1 MNQKEK
7 EVLKIEESF
16 KDAIEN
22 ELLKNQTENKKVQI
36 KDIKLV
42 GEAVWKDKVNGKD
55 IKQNLFIVEKEIF
68 ETDENGK
75 ERLTE
80 QKSYYL
86 GNECIGGALENNQ
99 IIYKST
105 FENSEIDKMEAIKE
119 LLDRTSES
127 EIEQNSMNNL
137 QKKELTEVLTAHFG
151 RKVSEEE
158 VQKML
163 DEMSKD
169 ELEELKKEKTEKKKD
184 NNELSKKQTEKIKVR
199 GIQKAD
205 LNKLVDGKETLGKR
219 LDLEN
224 YDNLYTIY
232 SEDVDEITPGA
243 KKNNTTYTLVGMTK
257 DGKAK
262 VLNDEFEMD
271 HTVGNNASR
280 EQTKIRANSTATR
293 DSKDTSVYTRK
304 SNGVSIGCENDM
316 GNVNMF
322 LYQKTFEENEN
333 VGIQIETSKTPIIPI
348 ETREI
353 MNRNKGIYQK
363 EKVQDE
369 IEEHTEHNCEPDNVK
384 DFDGEESTETHEHFD
399 IEEYVQDI
407 LDYENE
413 DGEKKIEEVFTEN
426 EVKEKLLRELKDRGE
441 LTVDQVIENVKEEMN
456 QDAENLERE
465 HKL

>member
-184 NNELSKKQTEKIKVR
+184 NNELSKKQTEKIKVK

-369 IEEHTEHNCEPDNVK
+369 IEEHTEHNCEPNNVK

>member
-7 EVLKIEESF
+7 EVLKNEESF
-16 KDAIEN
+16 KDIIEN

-99 IIYKST
+99 IIYKNT
-105 FENSEIDKMEAIKE
+105 FENSEIDKMVAINE

-137 QKKELTEVLTAHFG
+137 QKNELTEVLTAHFG

-169 ELEELKKEKTEKKKD
+169 ELEELKKEKIEKKKD
-184 NNELSKKQTEKIKVR
+184 NNELSKKQTEKIKVK

>member
-7 EVLKIEESF
+7 EVLKNEESF
-16 KDAIEN
+16 KDTIEN

-99 IIYKST
+99 IIYKNT
-105 FENSEIDKMEAIKE
+105 FENSEIDKMVAINE

>member
-16 KDAIEN
+16 KDTIEN

-105 FENSEIDKMEAIKE
+105 FENSEIDKMEAINE

-184 NNELSKKQTEKIKVR
+184 NNELSKKQAEKIKVK

-369 IEEHTEHNCEPDNVK
+369 IEEHTEYNCEPDNVK

>member
-105 FENSEIDKMEAIKE
+105 FENSEIDKMVAINE

-184 NNELSKKQTEKIKVR
+184 NNELSKKQTEKIKVK

-369 IEEHTEHNCEPDNVK
+369 IEEHTEHNCEPNNVK

>member
-105 FENSEIDKMEAIKE
+105 FENSEIDKMVAINE

>member
-7 EVLKIEESF
+7 EVLKNEESF

-80 QKSYYL
+80 QKNYYL

-99 IIYKST
+99 IIYKNT
-105 FENSEIDKMEAIKE
+105 FENSEIDKMVAINE

-137 QKKELTEVLTAHFG
+137 QKNELTEVLTAHFG

-184 NNELSKKQTEKIKVR
+184 NNELSKKQTEKIKVK

>member
-105 FENSEIDKMEAIKE
+105 FENSEIDKMVAINE

-369 IEEHTEHNCEPDNVK
+369 IEEHTEHNCEPNNVK

>member
-7 EVLKIEESF
+7 EVLKNEESF
-16 KDAIEN
+16 KDIIEN

-99 IIYKST
+99 IIYKNT
-105 FENSEIDKMEAIKE
+105 FENSEIDKMVAINE

-137 QKKELTEVLTAHFG
+137 QKNELTEVLTAHFG

-184 NNELSKKQTEKIKVR
+184 NNELSKKQTEKIKVK

>member
-7 EVLKIEESF
+7 EVLKNEESF

-80 QKSYYL
+80 QKNYYL

-99 IIYKST
+99 IIYKNT
-105 FENSEIDKMEAIKE
+105 FENSEIDKMVAINE

-137 QKKELTEVLTAHFG
+137 QKNELTEVLTAHFG

-184 NNELSKKQTEKIKVR
+184 NNELSKKQTEKIKVK

-369 IEEHTEHNCEPDNVK
+369 IEEHTEHNCEPNNVK

>member
-86 GNECIGGALENNQ
+86 GNECIGGALDNNQ

-105 FENSEIDKMEAIKE
+105 FENSEIDKMVAINE

-369 IEEHTEHNCEPDNVK
+369 IEEHTEHNCEPNNVK